1 MKRSWWRKPF
11 QSLAALVR
19 RSRPDQV
26 VMSDG
31 QPPMD
36 AEMLQGLVDMI
47 FSTNSDEWCCDECF
61 EHVDRF
67 AELELAGKDAAAAMP
82 LVKDHLD
89 RCRCCREEFEALLK
103 ALEAVA

>member
-1 MKRSWWRKPF
+1 MKQSWWRKPF

-19 RSRPDQV
+19 RSRPDQIA
-26 VMSDG
+26 MSDD

-47 FSTNSDEWCCDECF
+47 FSTRSDELSCDECF
-61 EHVDRF
+61 EHVGRF
-67 AELELAGKDAAAAMP
+67 AELELEGKDAAAALP

-89 RCRCCREEFEALLK
+89 RCRCCQEEFDALLK
-103 ALEAVA
+103 ALEAIA